1 MFLQHLSEQRQREV
15 GVGVCVD
22 TVAVTLLLDLRSCF
36 RLNFLQAYYDHDT
49 VRSQYRTS
57 PSPSQSQKKDRSKE
71 EEMAMDVFACGRM
84 TSKRGGVENSID
96 VVLMTSSR
104 SRERDTLIAWQRY
117 WAIKH

>member
-1 MFLQHLSEQRQREV
+1 MIMKQCFVFTYTYFARV
-15 GVGVCVD
+15 GVGVCAD

-71 EEMAMDVFACGRM
+71 EMAMDVFAWADDQQERRCREFYR
-84 TSKRGGVENSID
+84 RGSHDE
-96 VVLMTSSR
+96 L
-104 SRERDTLIAWQRY
+104 
-117 WAIKH
+117 